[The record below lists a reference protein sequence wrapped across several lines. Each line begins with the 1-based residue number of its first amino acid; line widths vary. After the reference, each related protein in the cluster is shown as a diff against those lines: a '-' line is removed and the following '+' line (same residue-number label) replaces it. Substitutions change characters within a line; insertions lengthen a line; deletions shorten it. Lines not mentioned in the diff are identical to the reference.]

1 MISPDDKTKECG
13 LEVDNC
19 GDIHTER
26 PLVDAKQAIRDY
38 WTLNSSLRAAK
49 QTTKEWVS
57 EYDTGIP
64 SITVRLVKA
73 NPLNA

>member
-26 PLVDAKQAIRDY
+26 PLVMEDFVSRMVGDRDIFGSRP
-38 WTLNSSLRAAK
+38 L
-49 QTTKEWVS
+49 
-57 EYDTGIP
+57 YD
-64 SITVRLVKA
+64 RLLEICR
-73 NPLNA
+73 NNA